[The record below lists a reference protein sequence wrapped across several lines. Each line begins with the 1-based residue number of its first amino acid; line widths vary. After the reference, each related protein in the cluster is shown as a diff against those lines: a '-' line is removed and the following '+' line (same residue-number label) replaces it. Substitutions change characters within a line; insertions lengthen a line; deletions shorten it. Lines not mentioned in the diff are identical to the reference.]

1 MTTISEGK
9 KWLRMVLGIQ
19 ANRLTEYFY
28 YDCDMELFFSIHFC
42 DYFLVNE
49 KLELDTNARSNYSE
63 IELDLLLHWMKR
75 VDVKDESIIPIV
87 QKGLVGFEAIDA
99 EIEIL
104 VKEHAINLDTVKV
117 WKVGEETSVT
127 VDVNETNQP
136 KEEKAND
143 QTKKWWEFWK

>member
-1 MTTISEGK
+1 MTTTSEGK

-28 YDCDMELFFSIHFC
+28 YDSDMEMFFSIHLG

-49 KLELDTNARSNYSE
+49 KLELETKAQSNYSD

-75 VDVKDESIIPIV
+75 VDVKGESIIPIA
-87 QKGLVGFEAIDA
+87 QKGLVGFEAIDG

-117 WKVGEETSVT
+117 WKVGKETSVT
-127 VDVNETNQP
+127 IDLNETNQP
-136 KEEKAND
+136 KEEKTEG
-143 QTKKWWEFWK
+143 QTKKWWGFWK